1 MIAFA
6 FCACIRPFSYLP
18 SRPLLTFL
26 SFSHS
31 YSLANPLPLCLPHIC
46 CFPLIPRPLLKTS
59 RTDLPI
65 FIAMDRNDPDPP
77 SSSVLC
83 FACHFY
89 FLAAVRRKVLLQQGV
104 RLIARLNRRKSRKG
118 TPTRRRVHGGCAR
131 REDETERKK
140 DRLLSVFLLRRFQSD
155 TNLYSGK
162 ILAFSPKPRSLFCLP
177 RVFVSRETL
186 IVKLE
191 CSAALEENFRVES
204 KYSTGVDL

>member
-1 MIAFA
+1 
-6 FCACIRPFSYLP
+6 
-18 SRPLLTFL
+18 
-26 SFSHS
+26 
-31 YSLANPLPLCLPHIC
+31 
-46 CFPLIPRPLLKTS
+46 
-59 RTDLPI
+59 
-65 FIAMDRNDPDPP
+65 MDRNDPDPP
-77 SSSVLC
+77 SSPVLC

-104 RLIARLNRRKSRKG
+104 RLIARLNRRKSRKE

-131 REDETERKK
+131 REDETEWKK

-162 ILAFSPKPRSLFCLP
+162 ILAFSQAAFPLLS

-191 CSAALEENFRVES
+191 CSAALKENFCVES
-204 KYSTGVDL
+204 KYSTGVTYKRIIDKESSYARVRNLQQKRRLC